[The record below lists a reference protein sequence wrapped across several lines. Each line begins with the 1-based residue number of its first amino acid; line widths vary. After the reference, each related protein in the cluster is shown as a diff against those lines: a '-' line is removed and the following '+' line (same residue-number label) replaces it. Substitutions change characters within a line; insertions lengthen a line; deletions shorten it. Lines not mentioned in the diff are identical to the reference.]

1 MSYNTSYKI
10 KAIALGWLLAAGALV
25 IYWIVGMTHSE
36 NVAIMAAICSDVG
49 MMYMYAM
56 HYYHREQREMKRFLK
71 WFAAEK
77 IKKYKAT
84 LEENYILVRKYPK
97 WYEGHNL
104 LWREMHENKD
114 MTDENAGPVRK
125 ITGVLSAE
133 FENASENIKKEILG

>member
-1 MSYNTSYKI
+1 MSYNASYKI

-25 IYWIVGMTHSE
+25 IYWIVGITHSE
-36 NVAIMAAICSDVG
+36 NVAIMAAVCTDVG

-56 HYYHREQREMKRFLK
+56 YHYRREQRQMKRFLK
-71 WFAAEK
+71 WFAAEE

-97 WYEGHNL
+97 GHSL